1 MAVEWQID
9 NRPFSHQ
16 WSPDSEAPDR
26 TVPDLATSGAPATDE
41 LFRWAQFLAQG
52 EELSVARHRAIEALL
67 EAADYNRDA
76 IYAARLYGLRAL
88 GRGAGTRDVV
98 DLLQAALDVSQPHAE
113 SA

>member
-9 NRPFSHQ
+9 HRPFS
-16 WSPDSEAPDR
+16 PPATP
-26 TVPDLATSGAPATDE
+26 VPDLASSAAPAADE

-52 EELSVARHRAIEALL
+52 EELSVARQRAVDALL
-67 EAADYNRDA
+67 EAGDYNRDA
-76 IYAARLYGLRAL
+76 IYAARLYALRAL

-98 DLLQAALDVSQPHAE
+98 DLLQAALDASPLHAK